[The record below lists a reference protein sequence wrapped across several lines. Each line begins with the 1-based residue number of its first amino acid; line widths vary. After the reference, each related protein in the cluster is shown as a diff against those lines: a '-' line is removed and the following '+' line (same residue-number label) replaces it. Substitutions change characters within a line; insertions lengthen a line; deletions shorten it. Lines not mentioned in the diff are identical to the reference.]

1 MNRTRVTTSFTN
13 DVLIITADDR
23 TNKMAKKVL

>member
-1 MNRTRVTTSFTN
+1 MNRTRVTSFTN